1 MIQSRIS
8 TDGRTTIPLA
18 VRRALGL
25 RSGDW
30 VEHLIHDDKVVLRRV
45 GPLKPQSDSG
55 TAT

>member
-30 VEHLIHDDKVVLRRV
+30 VEHLIHDDKVVFRRV